1 MSSRFTIARLQPL
14 HERAKFASGVA
25 PLDRYFRDYVTQDIR
40 RRVTSCFVA
49 LDAKTG
55 DVAGY
60 YTIAATSV
68 PLTDLPPEIGKKLPR
83 YPLVP
88 AVRLGRLAID
98 SNYRSQGIGS
108 ALLWDA
114 TERAIRSDIT
124 AFALVVDAKG
134 PEAVAFYRHHGLLP
148 LNASPATLFL
158 ALTEA
163 EKRLTKRP

>member
-1 MSSRFTIARLQPL
+1 LSSRLTIARLQPL
-14 HERAKFASGVA
+14 HERAKFASGAA

-40 RRVTSCFVA
+40 RRITNCFVA
-49 LDAKTG
+49 VDAKTG

-68 PLTDLPPEIGKKLPR
+68 QLTDLPAEIGKKLPR

-88 AVRLGRLAID
+88 AVRLGRLAVD
-98 SNYRSQGIGS
+98 SNYRGQGIGS

-134 PEAVAFYRHHGLLP
+134 PDAVAFYRHHGLLP
-148 LNASPATLFL
+148 FNTSPATLFFPL
-158 ALTEA
+158 AEA
-163 EKRLTKRP
+163 EKRLAK